1 MLNVVEDHGSGVV
14 ERSRVDAGNA
24 RDVDDGERQSS
35 LNLMDP
41 GVGSSGG
48 AGQ

>member
-1 MLNVVEDHGSGVV
+1 MLNVMEDRGSGVV

-24 RDVDDGERQSS
+24 RDVDDGERKSW
-35 LNLMDP
+35 LHLMDP
-41 GVGSSGG
+41 GVGSTGR